1 MFSGASVF
9 ILVVLSFW
17 VEEILL
23 RTCVQLAILSAQVLI
38 FVATVRLVA
47 LMFLLKTVIV
57 G

>member
-23 RTCVQLAILSAQVLI
+23 RTCVQLAILSAHVLI